1 MLLWNNIDDIY
12 RGGCM
17 NSEDV
22 IVYFTALVAI
32 GIIVIGILTTLFHSI
47 LIAPIVIIGII
58 LAAFVLLS
66 KGNFSHKIENIEKI
80 CFVITFI
87 AIICSFILLYK
98 PM

>member
-1 MLLWNNIDDIY
+1 
-12 RGGCM
+12 M

-22 IVYFTALVAI
+22 IVYLTALVAI
-32 GIIVIGILTTLFHSI
+32 GIIVIGILTTIYHST

-58 LAAFVLLS
+58 LAIFVLLS
-66 KGNFSHKIENIEKI
+66 KGNFSHKIESIEKV

>member
-1 MLLWNNIDDIY
+1 
-12 RGGCM
+12 M

-32 GIIVIGILTTLFHSI
+32 GVIVVGLLTTLLHSY
-47 LIAPIVIIGII
+47 LAAPIVIIGIV

-66 KGNFSHKIENIEKI
+66 RGNFSHKIESLEKV
-80 CFVITFI
+80 CFIITFL
-87 AIICSFILLYK
+87 AIVCSFILLYK

>member
-1 MLLWNNIDDIY
+1 
-12 RGGCM
+12 M

-32 GIIVIGILTTLFHSI
+32 GIIVVGLLTTALHSY
-47 LIAPIVIIGII
+47 LIAPIVIIGIT
-58 LAAFVLLS
+58 LAIFVLLA
-66 KGNFSHKIENIEKI
+66 KGNFSHKIESIEKV

>member
-1 MLLWNNIDDIY
+1 
-12 RGGCM
+12 M

-32 GIIVIGILTTLFHSI
+32 GIIFVGILTTALHSY
-47 LIAPIVIIGII
+47 LIAPIVIVGVVLAI
-58 LAAFVLLS
+58 LVVLS
-66 KGNFSHKIENIEKI
+66 KGNFAHKIESIEKL

-87 AIICSFILLYK
+87 VIICSLILLYK

>member
-1 MLLWNNIDDIY
+1 
-12 RGGCM
+12 M

-22 IVYFTALVAI
+22 IVYLTALVAI
-32 GIIVIGILTTLFHSI
+32 GMIFVGLLATIFHSVVVAPIVVIGI
-47 LIAPIVIIGII
+47 V
-58 LAAFVLLS
+58 LAFFVLRA
-66 KGNFSHKIENIEKI
+66 KGNFSHKIESMEKI

>member
-1 MLLWNNIDDIY
+1 
-12 RGGCM
+12 M

-32 GIIVIGILTTLFHSI
+32 GIIVVGLLTTALHSY
-47 LIAPIVIIGII
+47 LIAPIVVIGIVLLI
-58 LAAFVLLS
+58 FALLS
-66 KGNFSHKIENIEKI
+66 KGNFSHKIESIEKI
-80 CFVITFI
+80 CFIITLI